1 MIEFLKSML
10 GGTFFF
16 LIPGI
21 SWCILIFRKEKL
33 DVLEF
38 LCLSIA
44 LSISLSTL
52 SIFFLNSFIGLK
64 ITLINSVIVL
74 SALTIIPVLIRFLE
88 QIIPCGLDTCME
100 VRKK

>member
-1 MIEFLKSML
+1 MIEFFKSIL
-10 GGTFFF
+10 GGIFFF
-16 LIPGI
+16 FIPGI
-21 SWCILIFRKEKL
+21 SWCFLIFKKEKL

-44 LSISLSTL
+44 FSISLSTL
-52 SIFFLNSFIGLK
+52 SIFFLNSLTGLK

-88 QIIPCGLDTCME
+88 QIIPYDLDKCME